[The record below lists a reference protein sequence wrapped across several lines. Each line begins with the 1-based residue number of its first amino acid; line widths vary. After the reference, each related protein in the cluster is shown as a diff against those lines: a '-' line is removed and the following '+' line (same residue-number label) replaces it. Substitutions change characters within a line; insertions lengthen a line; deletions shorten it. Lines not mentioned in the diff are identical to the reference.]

1 MRHIPLDRR
10 QFRPVAE
17 IPDVLRAL
25 PNIHGSTDKGN
36 RLADKDLSNA
46 RCVEIHVRISPRI
59 ELIRADILRNADFPC
74 RRSRDVER
82 RHGLGIIPICR
93 CVNGFGS
100 ARQPIVTAKG
110 IDKSRILSRQV

>member
-1 MRHIPLDRR
+1 MVREKVMPRIIKNKLYAVDCLIEGENTEDSVLD
-10 QFRPVAE
+10 
-17 IPDVLRAL
+17 
-25 PNIHGSTDKGN
+25 
-36 RLADKDLSNA
+36 LAS
-46 RCVEIHVRISPRI
+46 EPRI